1 MMGGGGGG
9 VGLDN
14 RAIPGSIC
22 VGIHST
28 CAPHISTCWRTDG
41 RQGSRLLH
49 DEFKREVS
57 SLMSEL
63 FSVTTVI
70 YDDTESNKITEQRI

>member
-1 MMGGGGGG
+1 M
-9 VGLDN
+9 L
-14 RAIPGSIC
+14 
-22 VGIHST
+22 
-28 CAPHISTCWRTDG
+28 
-41 RQGSRLLH
+41 LLH